1 MNETKQHSFVLA
13 SASPRRIELLN
24 NIKIFPKI
32 IYSSEIN
39 EDINS
44 KENPKKYCI
53 RVAKNKALK
62 ALEKY
67 PEEFI
72 LSADTIVFC
81 GNKIFLKP
89 KDKEEAKEF
98 LTFFSGRKHNVLT
111 CICLAKN
118 NLIKVKKV
126 ITKLTFKRLN
136 RQEIEEY
143 LSTNEWK
150 DKAGAYAIQGYAEK
164 FIKRINGSYSNV
176 VGLPLFETYNLLN
189 SQGLI

>member
-1 MNETKQHSFVLA
+1 MDETKHSFVLA
-13 SASPRRIELLN
+13 SSSPRRIELLN
-24 NIKIFPKI
+24 NIKIFPKK
-32 IYSSEIN
+32 IYSSEVN

-67 PEEFI
+67 PEEFV

-111 CICLAKN
+111 CLCLAKKN
-118 NLIKVKKV
+118 SIKVKIV
-126 ITKLTFKRLN
+126 ITKVTFKRLN
-136 RQEIEEY
+136 KQEIEEY
-143 LSTNEWK
+143 LSTNECK

-164 FIKRINGSYSNV
+164 FIKRINGSYSNI
-176 VGLPLFETYNLLN
+176 VGLPLFETFNILKSYK
-189 SQGLI
+189 LI

>member
-1 MNETKQHSFVLA
+1 MNETKHSFVLA
-13 SASPRRIELLN
+13 SLSQRRIELLN

-32 IYSSEIN
+32 VYSSKIN
-39 EDINS
+39 EDINC
-44 KENPKKYCI
+44 KENPKKYCS

-81 GNKIFLKP
+81 SNKIFLKP
-89 KDKEEAKEF
+89 KDKEEAKKF

-111 CICLAKN
+111 CVCLAKK

-126 ITKLTFKRLN
+126 FTKVTFKRLN
-136 RQEIEEY
+136 THEIEEY
-143 LSTNEWK
+143 LLTNEWK

-164 FIKRINGSYSNV
+164 FIKRINGSYSNI
-176 VGLPLFETYNLLN
+176 VGLPLFETFNILKSYK
-189 SQGLI
+189 LI

>member
-1 MNETKQHSFVLA
+1 MNETKHSFVLA
-13 SASPRRIELLN
+13 SASPRRIELLK

-32 IYSSEIN
+32 TYPSEIN
-39 EDINS
+39 EDIIN
-44 KENPKKYCI
+44 KENPRKYCI
-53 RVAKNKALK
+53 RIAKNKALK

-81 GNKIFLKP
+81 SNKIFLKP
-89 KDKEEAKEF
+89 KDKEEAKKF
-98 LTFFSGRKHNVLT
+98 LAFFSGRKHNVLT
-111 CICLAKN
+111 CVCLAKK

-126 ITKLTFKRLN
+126 FTKVTFKRLN
-136 RQEIEEY
+136 TQEIEEY
-143 LSTNEWK
+143 LLTNEWK

>member
-1 MNETKQHSFVLA
+1 MNETKHSFVLA

-24 NIKIFPKI
+24 NIKIFPKLT
-32 IYSSEIN
+32 YALNLN
-39 EDINS
+39 EDINN
-44 KENPKKYCI
+44 KEDPKEYCI
-53 RVAKNKALK
+53 RIAKNKAFK

-81 GNKIFLKP
+81 SKKIFLKP
-89 KDKEEAKEF
+89 KDKEEARKF
-98 LTFFSGRKHNVLT
+98 LTYFSGRKHNMLT
-111 CICLAKN
+111 CVCLAKKN
-118 NLIKVKKV
+118 SIKVKKI
-126 ITKLTFKRLN
+126 ITKITFKRLTK
-136 RQEIEEY
+136 QEIEEY
-143 LSTNEWK
+143 LLTNEWK

>member
-1 MNETKQHSFVLA
+1 MNETKHSFVLA
-13 SASPRRIELLN
+13 SASPRRIELLK

-32 IYSSEIN
+32 TYPSEIN
-39 EDINS
+39 EDIIS
-44 KENPKKYCI
+44 KENPRKYCI
-53 RVAKNKALK
+53 RIAKNKALK

-72 LSADTIVFC
+72 LSADTIIFC
-81 GNKIFLKP
+81 SNKIFLKP
-89 KDKEEAKEF
+89 RDKEEAKKF
-98 LTFFSGRKHNVLT
+98 LAFFSGRKHNVLT
-111 CICLAKN
+111 CVCLAKK

-126 ITKLTFKRLN
+126 FTKVTFKRLN
-136 RQEIEEY
+136 TQEIEEY
-143 LSTNEWK
+143 LLTNEWK

>member
-1 MNETKQHSFVLA
+1 MNETKHSFVLA
-13 SASPRRIELLN
+13 SASSRRIELLK

-32 IYSSEIN
+32 TYSSEIN
-39 EDINS
+39 EDIIS

-53 RVAKNKALK
+53 RIAKNKALK

-67 PEEFI
+67 PKEFI

-81 GNKIFLKP
+81 SNKIFLKP
-89 KDKEEAKEF
+89 KDKEEAKKF
-98 LTFFSGRKHNVLT
+98 LVFFSGRKHNVLT
-111 CICLAKN
+111 CVCLAKK

-126 ITKLTFKRLN
+126 FTKVTFKRLN
-136 RQEIEEY
+136 AQEIEEY
-143 LSTNEWK
+143 LLTNEWK

>member
-1 MNETKQHSFVLA
+1 MNETKHSFVLA

-32 IYSSEIN
+32 IYSTEIN

-44 KENPKKYCI
+44 KENPKNYCI

-67 PEEFI
+67 PEEFV

-81 GNKIFLKP
+81 SNKIFLKP
-89 KDKEEAKEF
+89 KDKEEAKKF

-111 CICLAKN
+111 CVCLAKK

-126 ITKLTFKRLN
+126 TTKITFKRLTK
-136 RQEIEEY
+136 QEIEEY
-143 LSTNEWK
+143 LLTNEWK

>member
-1 MNETKQHSFVLA
+1 MNKTKHSFVL
-13 SASPRRIELLN
+13 SSGSPRRIELLN

-39 EDINS
+39 EDIIS

-53 RVAKNKALK
+53 RIAKNKALK

-67 PEEFI
+67 PEEYI

-81 GNKIFLKP
+81 SNKIFLKP
-89 KDKEEAKEF
+89 KDKEEAKKF
-98 LTFFSGRKHNVLT
+98 LAFFSGREHNVLT
-111 CICLAKN
+111 CICLAKK

-126 ITKLTFKRLN
+126 FTKVTFKRLN
-136 RQEIEEY
+136 TQEIEEY
-143 LSTNEWK
+143 LLTNEWK

>member
-1 MNETKQHSFVLA
+1 MNETKRSFVLA
-13 SASPRRIELLN
+13 SASPRRIELLK

-32 IYSSEIN
+32 TYSSEIN
-39 EDINS
+39 EDIIS

-53 RVAKNKALK
+53 RIAKNKALK
-62 ALEKY
+62 ALDKY

-89 KDKEEAKEF
+89 KDKEEAKKF
-98 LTFFSGRKHNVLT
+98 LAFFSGRKHNVLT
-111 CICLAKN
+111 CVCLAKK
-118 NLIKVKKV
+118 NLIKLKKV
-126 ITKLTFKRLN
+126 FTKVTFKRLN
-136 RQEIEEY
+136 EQEIEEY
-143 LSTNEWK
+143 LSTTEWK
-150 DKAGAYAIQGYAEK
+150 DKAGGYAVQGYAEK

>member
-1 MNETKQHSFVLA
+1 MNETKRSFVLA
-13 SASPRRIELLN
+13 SASPRRIELLK

-32 IYSSEIN
+32 THSSEIN
-39 EDINS
+39 EDIIS
-44 KENPKKYCI
+44 KESPKKYCI
-53 RVAKNKALK
+53 RIAKNKALK
-62 ALEKY
+62 ALDKY

-89 KDKEEAKEF
+89 KDKEEAKKF
-98 LTFFSGRKHNVLT
+98 LSFFSGRKHNVLT
-111 CICLAKN
+111 CVCLAKK
-118 NLIKVKKV
+118 NLIKLKKV
-126 ITKLTFKRLN
+126 YTKVTFKRLN
-136 RQEIEEY
+136 KQEIEEY
-143 LSTNEWK
+143 LSTTEWK
-150 DKAGAYAIQGYAEK
+150 DKAGGYAIQGYAEK

>member
-1 MNETKQHSFVLA
+1 MNETKHSFVLA
-13 SASPRRIELLN
+13 SASPRRIELLR

-32 IYSSEIN
+32 TYPSEIN
-39 EDINS
+39 EDIIS
-44 KENPKKYCI
+44 KENPRKYCI
-53 RVAKNKALK
+53 RIAKNKALK

-81 GNKIFLKP
+81 SNKIFLKP
-89 KDKEEAKEF
+89 KDKEEAKKF
-98 LTFFSGRKHNVLT
+98 LALFSGRKHNVLT
-111 CICLAKN
+111 CVCLAKK

-126 ITKLTFKRLN
+126 FTKVTFKRLN
-136 RQEIEEY
+136 AQEIEEY
-143 LSTNEWK
+143 LLTNEWK

>member
-1 MNETKQHSFVLA
+1 MNETKHSFVLA
-13 SASPRRIELLN
+13 SSSPRRIELLN

-32 IYSSEIN
+32 IYSSDIN

-81 GNKIFLKP
+81 SNKIFLKP
-89 KDKEEAKEF
+89 KNKQQAKEF

-111 CICLAKN
+111 CVCLAKK
-118 NLIKVKKV
+118 NLINIKKV
-126 ITKLTFKRLN
+126 ITKISFKRLTA
-136 RQEIEEY
+136 QEIEDY
-143 LSTNEWK
+143 LLTDEWK

-164 FIKRINGSYSNV
+164 FIKSINGSYSNV
-176 VGLPLFETYNLLN
+176 VGLPLLETYNLLN

>member
-1 MNETKQHSFVLA
+1 MNETKHSFVLA

-24 NIKIFPKI
+24 NIKIFPKK

-39 EDINS
+39 EDINN

-62 ALEKY
+62 VLEKY
-67 PEEFI
+67 PEEYV

-81 GNKIFLKP
+81 GNKIYLKP

-111 CICLAKN
+111 CLCLAKK
-118 NLIKVKKV
+118 NLIKVKMV
-126 ITKLTFKRLN
+126 ITKITFKRLN
-136 RQEIEEY
+136 KREIEEY

-176 VGLPLFETYNLLN
+176 VGLPLFETFNILKSYK
-189 SQGLI
+189 LI

>member
-1 MNETKQHSFVLA
+1 MNETKHSFVLA
-13 SASPRRIELLN
+13 SASSRRIELLK

-39 EDINS
+39 EYINS

-67 PEEFI
+67 QEEFI

-89 KDKEEAKEF
+89 KDKEEAKKF
-98 LTFFSGRKHNVLT
+98 LALFSGRKHNVLT
-111 CICLAKN
+111 CVCLAKK

-126 ITKLTFKRLN
+126 LTKVSFKRLN
-136 RQEIEEY
+136 TQEIEEY
-143 LSTNEWK
+143 LLTNEWK

>member
-1 MNETKQHSFVLA
+1 MNETKHSFVLA
-13 SASPRRIELLN
+13 SASPRRIELLK

-32 IYSSEIN
+32 TYSSEIS
-39 EDINS
+39 EDIIN
-44 KENPKKYCI
+44 KENPRKYCI
-53 RVAKNKALK
+53 RIAKNKALK

-81 GNKIFLKP
+81 SNKIFLKP
-89 KDKEEAKEF
+89 KDKEEAKKF
-98 LTFFSGRKHNVLT
+98 LAFFSGRKHNVLT
-111 CICLAKN
+111 CVCLAKK

-126 ITKLTFKRLN
+126 FTKVTFKRLN
-136 RQEIEEY
+136 AQEIEEY

-150 DKAGAYAIQGYAEK
+150 DKAGAYTIQGYAEK
-164 FIKRINGSYSNV
+164 FIKGINGSYSNV

>member
-1 MNETKQHSFVLA
+1 MNEAKHSFVFA
-13 SASPRRIELLN
+13 TASPRRIELLN

-32 IYSSEIN
+32 IYSSDIN
-39 EDINS
+39 EDKNS
-44 KENPKKYCI
+44 KEDPKKYCVRI
-53 RVAKNKALK
+53 AKNKALK

-81 GNKIFLKP
+81 SNKIFLKP
-89 KDKEEAKEF
+89 KNKEEAKEF

-111 CICLAKN
+111 CVCLAKK
-118 NLIKVKKV
+118 NLIQVKKV
-126 ITKLTFKRLN
+126 MTKVTFKRLN
-136 RQEIEEY
+136 KQEIEEY
-143 LSTNEWK
+143 LSTNEWT

-176 VGLPLFETYNLLN
+176 VGLPLFVTYNLLKTFD
-189 SQGLI
+189 LI

>member
-1 MNETKQHSFVLA
+1 MNETKHSFVLA
-13 SASPRRIELLN
+13 SASPRRIELLK

-32 IYSSEIN
+32 TYPSEIN
-39 EDINS
+39 EDIIS
-44 KENPKKYCI
+44 KENPRKYCI
-53 RVAKNKALK
+53 RIAKNKALK

-81 GNKIFLKP
+81 SNKIFLKP
-89 KDKEEAKEF
+89 KDKEEAKKF
-98 LTFFSGRKHNVLT
+98 LAFFSGRKHNVLT
-111 CICLAKN
+111 CVCLAKK
-118 NLIKVKKV
+118 NLIKVKNVFTKV
-126 ITKLTFKRLN
+126 TFKRLN
-136 RQEIEEY
+136 AQEIEEY
-143 LSTNEWK
+143 LSTNEWN

>member
-1 MNETKQHSFVLA
+1 MDETKHSFVLA
-13 SASPRRIELLN
+13 SSSPRRIELLN
-24 NIKIFPKI
+24 NIKIFPKK
-32 IYSSEIN
+32 IYSSEVN

-67 PEEFI
+67 PEEFV

-111 CICLAKN
+111 CLCLAKKN
-118 NLIKVKKV
+118 SIKVKIV
-126 ITKLTFKRLN
+126 ITKITFKRLN
-136 RQEIEEY
+136 KQEIEEY

-164 FIKRINGSYSNV
+164 FIKRINGSYSNI
-176 VGLPLFETYNLLN
+176 VGLPLFETFNILKSYK
-189 SQGLI
+189 LI

>member
-1 MNETKQHSFVLA
+1 MNETKHSFVLA

-24 NIKIFPKI
+24 NIKIFPKK

-39 EDINS
+39 EDINN

-62 ALEKY
+62 VLEKY
-67 PEEFI
+67 PEEYV

-81 GNKIFLKP
+81 GNKIYLKP

-111 CICLAKN
+111 CLCLAKK
-118 NLIKVKKV
+118 NLIKVKMV
-126 ITKLTFKRLN
+126 ITKITFKRLN
-136 RQEIEEY
+136 KREIEEY

-164 FIKRINGSYSNV
+164 FIKRIKGSYSNV
-176 VGLPLFETYNLLN
+176 VGLPLFETFNILKSYK
-189 SQGLI
+189 LI

>member
-1 MNETKQHSFVLA
+1 MNETKHSFVLA
-13 SASPRRIELLN
+13 SASPRRIELLK

-32 IYSSEIN
+32 TYPSEIN
-39 EDINS
+39 EDIIS
-44 KENPKKYCI
+44 KENPRKYCI
-53 RVAKNKALK
+53 RIAKNKALK

-81 GNKIFLKP
+81 SNKIFLKP
-89 KDKEEAKEF
+89 KNKEEAKKF
-98 LTFFSGRKHNVLT
+98 LAFFSGRKHNVLT
-111 CICLAKN
+111 CVCLAKK

-126 ITKLTFKRLN
+126 FTKVTFKRLN
-136 RQEIEEY
+136 TQEIEEY
-143 LSTNEWK
+143 LLTNEWK

>member
-1 MNETKQHSFVLA
+1 MNKTKHSFVLA
-13 SASPRRIELLN
+13 SASSRRIELLN

-81 GNKIFLKP
+81 SNKIFLKP
-89 KDKEEAKEF
+89 KDKQEAKSF
-98 LTFFSGRKHNVLT
+98 LDFFSGRKHNVLT
-111 CICLAKN
+111 CVCLAKK
-118 NLIKVKKV
+118 NLIKIKKV
-126 ITKLTFKRLN
+126 ITKVTFKRLN
-136 RQEIEEY
+136 EQEIEEY
-143 LSTNEWK
+143 LSTTKWK

>member
-1 MNETKQHSFVLA
+1 MNETKHSFVLA
-13 SASPRRIELLN
+13 SASQRRIELLN

-32 IYSSEIN
+32 VYSSEIN

-89 KDKEEAKEF
+89 KDKEEAKKF
-98 LTFFSGRKHNVLT
+98 LAFFSGRKHNVLT
-111 CICLAKN
+111 CVCLAKK

-126 ITKLTFKRLN
+126 FTKVTFKRLN
-136 RQEIEEY
+136 AQEIEKY
-143 LSTNEWK
+143 LLTNEWK
-150 DKAGAYAIQGYAEK
+150 DKAGAYAIQAYAGK
-164 FIKRINGSYSNV
+164 FVKRINGSYSNV

>member
-1 MNETKQHSFVLA
+1 MNEIKHSFVLA
-13 SASPRRIELLN
+13 SSSPRRIELLN
-24 NIKIFPKI
+24 NIKIFPKK

-39 EDINS
+39 EDING

-53 RVAKNKALK
+53 RVSKNKALK

-67 PEEFI
+67 PEESV

-89 KDKEEAKEF
+89 KNKEEAKEF
-98 LTFFSGRKHNVLT
+98 LAFFSGRKHNVLT
-111 CICLAKN
+111 CLCLAKKN
-118 NLIKVKKV
+118 SIKVKIV
-126 ITKLTFKRLN
+126 ITKVSFKRLN
-136 RQEIEEY
+136 KQEIEEY

-164 FIKRINGSYSNV
+164 FIKRINGSYSNI
-176 VGLPLFETYNLLN
+176 VGLPLFETFNILKSYK
-189 SQGLI
+189 LI

>member
-1 MNETKQHSFVLA
+1 MNGTKRSFVLA

-39 EDINS
+39 EDINN
-44 KENPKKYCI
+44 KEDPKEYCI

-67 PEEFI
+67 PEEFV

-81 GNKIFLKP
+81 SKKTFLKP
-89 KDKEEAKEF
+89 KDKNEARKF
-98 LTFFSGRKHNVLT
+98 LSFFSGRKHNVLT
-111 CICLAKN
+111 CICLVQKN
-118 NLIKVKKV
+118 TIKVKKI
-126 ITKLTFKRLN
+126 ITKITFKKLTK
-136 RQEIEEY
+136 QEIEEY
-143 LSTNEWK
+143 LLTNEWQ
-150 DKAGAYAIQGYAEK
+150 DKAGAYAIQGYASK

-176 VGLPLFETYNLLN
+176 VGLPLFETCNLLT

>member
-1 MNETKQHSFVLA
+1 MNEAKHSFIFA
-13 SASPRRIELLN
+13 TASPRRIELLN

-32 IYSSEIN
+32 IYSSDIN
-39 EDINS
+39 EDKNS
-44 KENPKKYCI
+44 KEDPKKYCVRI
-53 RVAKNKALK
+53 VKNKALK

-81 GNKIFLKP
+81 SNKIFLKP
-89 KDKEEAKEF
+89 KNKEEAKEF

-111 CICLAKN
+111 CVCLAKK

-126 ITKLTFKRLN
+126 MTKVTFKRLN
-136 RQEIEEY
+136 KQEIEEY
-143 LSTNEWK
+143 LSTNEWT

-176 VGLPLFETYNLLN
+176 VGLPLFVTYNLLKTFD
-189 SQGLI
+189 LI

>member
-1 MNETKQHSFVLA
+1 MNETKHSFVLA
-13 SASPRRIELLN
+13 SASPRRIELLK

-44 KENPKKYCI
+44 KENPKRYCI
-53 RVAKNKALK
+53 RIAKNKALK

-67 PEEFI
+67 QEEFI

-89 KDKEEAKEF
+89 KDKEEAKKF
-98 LTFFSGRKHNVLT
+98 LAFFSGRKHNVLT
-111 CICLAKN
+111 CVCLAKK
-118 NLIKVKKV
+118 NLIKLKKV
-126 ITKLTFKRLN
+126 FTKVTFKRLN
-136 RQEIEEY
+136 AQEIEKY
-143 LSTNEWK
+143 LLTNEWK

-164 FIKRINGSYSNV
+164 FVKRINGSYSNV

>member
-1 MNETKQHSFVLA
+1 MNETKHSFVLA

-32 IYSSEIN
+32 IYSSDIN
-39 EDINS
+39 EDKNS
-44 KENPKKYCI
+44 KEDPNKYCV

-62 ALEKY
+62 VLEKY
-67 PEEFI
+67 PEEYV

-111 CICLAKN
+111 CLCLAKK
-118 NLIKVKKV
+118 NLIKVKMV
-126 ITKLTFKRLN
+126 ITKITFKRLN
-136 RQEIEEY
+136 KHEIEEY

-176 VGLPLFETYNLLN
+176 VGLPLFETFNILKSYK
-189 SQGLI
+189 LI